1 MTKEQMINYFNDIEV
16 YESIDTE
23 LLQMHEEDL
32 EFVLGIILPEGS
44 DIELS
49 IKEIQEWQ
57 KINLDIMKK

>member
-1 MTKEQMINYFNDIEV
+1 MTKEQMINYFNEIEV
-16 YESIDTE
+16 YEAIDTE

>member
-16 YESIDTE
+16 YETIDTE

>member
-16 YESIDTE
+16 YETIDTE
-23 LLQMHEEDL
+23 LLQMHKEDL

>member
-1 MTKEQMINYFNDIEV
+1 MTKEQMINYFNEKEV
-16 YESIDTE
+16 YEEIDTE